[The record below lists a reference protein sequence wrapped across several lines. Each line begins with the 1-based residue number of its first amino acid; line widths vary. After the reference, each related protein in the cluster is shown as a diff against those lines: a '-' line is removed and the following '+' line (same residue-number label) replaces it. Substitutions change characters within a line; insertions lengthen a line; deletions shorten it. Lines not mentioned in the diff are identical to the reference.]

1 MGLLGGVL
9 GLDGVSCVQ
18 SMVAR
23 PIVAGPLAGLV
34 IGDPAAGM
42 WAGAL
47 LELVSLAQ
55 LPIGAN
61 RHWDTGPAAVAA
73 AVAASTVSPAGTA
86 LLIGVGFG
94 SIVGWAGSWSIH
106 ALRYVN
112 ARVVASEVGR
122 PMAPRE
128 LDYRHL
134 AAMTIDFFRA
144 ALLTLTAVLCVV
156 VITPYVG
163 GAPQSAV
170 TISSVALLVAAAA
183 ALGVVVGTMARGRV
197 VMIAFGVGVLVS
209 TITTLWLR

>member
-1 MGLLGGVL
+1 
-9 GLDGVSCVQ
+9 
-18 SMVAR
+18 MVAR

-47 LELVSLAQ
+47 LELVSLKQ

-73 AVAASTVSPAGTA
+73 TVAASMVNPAGTA
-86 LLIGVGFG
+86 LLVGVGFG
-94 SIVGWAGSWSIH
+94 AIVGWAGSWSIH
-106 ALRYVN
+106 AMRHLN

-128 LDYRHL
+128 LDSRHL
-134 AAMTIDFFRA
+134 AAMTIDFLRA
-144 ALLTLTAVLCVV
+144 TLLTLTAVLCVLV
-156 VITPYVG
+156 VTPNMG

-170 TISSVALLVAAAA
+170 TLSYVALLVAAAA
-183 ALGVVVGTMARGRV
+183 ALGVVIGTMARGRA
-197 VMIAFGVGVLVS
+197 VMIAFGVGVLIS